1 LHFTHDETVNGDDP
15 EGSEDNR
22 GEDKYEPCE
31 ITRALLGKEEELD
44 V

>member
-1 LHFTHDETVNGDDP
+1 LHFTHDETVNGEDP
-15 EGSEDNR
+15 EGSEGSR

-31 ITRALLGKEEELD
+31 RTRALLGKEEELD